1 MSKVLCMEIGTSTVR
16 LAEVS
21 KSGKKV
27 EITKVHVFD
36 TPDDATKDGKVRVS
50 DEVISAIRDGID
62 ASGITAQDVY
72 FCCDSTKIL
81 FKQVVDMPYVAKKDI
96 LEALTLAFDEHFP
109 VDEQLYHLAYQLEDV
124 YEKDGRKLM
133 ALDVFAIPND
143 LTTSYYDLSVALNL
157 NAKGLSDPSRS
168 IVSLFPDNFK
178 NRNVAM
184 INLNENTSTLS
195 IMVDGNMVF
204 NKTIPYGVYG
214 AIRQVMNSPLT
225 MGDISFTGAMEQMY
239 AQPVLLRYL
248 PTGINN
254 EDNEQEKLQYGVTT
268 AIVTLVKTIEAT
280 FLQFLAKERI
290 QIQEFHLSGIGAG
303 FSGITQLLSSVFE
316 LPVAVVQDEGNLKIN
331 AAAADETLL
340 LSCYPAVG
348 SIIDP
353 INFFTKDEQA
363 GGEIA
368 HRRKIDKICMS
379 IAGIAFVA
387 SFTYGS
393 YAWLQAKNALKV
405 VEEEEARLTKRVQ
418 ELIDL
423 GVEVAYNDYTTAIS
437 YNTEVKKIY
446 DETRSGNE
454 DMAVFLEELEN
465 LLPQTARVAGITLMP
480 SSADVSF
487 MCKDKFVAAG
497 VLHLLRNMDTIS
509 NMECA
514 GVGEIATTGEIT
526 FVAHFTLRSTADR
539 FGLTQDEEGN
549 WLDAEGNIV
558 DPNDPLHPLNKP
570 DGEES
575 DDGNLDDEE
584 QETTPTEPE
593 ATEPEATEPVNPEN
607 GNTENGEDTENG
619 NGEDVEN
626 NEEDNEENNE
636 GGIG

>member
-72 FCCDSTKIL
+72 FCCESTKIL

-168 IVSLFPDNFK
+168 MVSLFPENFK

-204 NKTIPYGVYG
+204 NKTIPYGVYS

-254 EDNEQEKLQYGVTT
+254 EENEQEKLQYGVTT
-268 AIVTLVKTIEAT
+268 AIVTLIKTIEAT

-303 FSGITQLLSSVFE
+303 FSGISQLLSSVFE
-316 LPVAVVQDEGNLKIN
+316 LPVAIVQDEGNLKIN
-331 AAAADETLL
+331 ASAADETLL

-348 SIIDP
+348 SVLDP

-368 HRRKIDKICMS
+368 HRRKIDKICMG

-393 YAWLQAKNALKV
+393 YAWLQANNNLKI
-405 VEEEEARLTKRVQ
+405 VEEEEARLNKRVQ

-539 FGLTQDEEGN
+539 FGLTQDEDGN

-558 DPNDPLHPLNKP
+558 DPNDPLHPLNKDENADAE
-570 DGEES
+570 DGDLESTEPEE
-575 DDGNLDDEE
+575 
-584 QETTPTEPE
+584 ETTPTEPE
-593 ATEPEATEPVNPEN
+593 TPENTEGTEPANPEDAT
-607 GNTENGEDTENG
+607 GDDEETSEDENGELTVDDDEN
-619 NGEDVEN
+619 D
-626 NEEDNEENNE
+626 E